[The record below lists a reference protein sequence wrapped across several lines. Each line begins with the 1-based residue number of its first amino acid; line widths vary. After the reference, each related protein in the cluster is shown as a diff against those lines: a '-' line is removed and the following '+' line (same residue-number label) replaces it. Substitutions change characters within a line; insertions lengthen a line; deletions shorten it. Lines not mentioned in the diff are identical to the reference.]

1 MRSYNYTQSDSDH
14 TLFYKHN
21 QGRVI
26 ILIIYVDDMII
37 TGNDTKEIESL
48 EERLSKEFEMK
59 SLGGLKYFLGIEVMR
74 SKQGIYISQRK
85 YMLDLLA
92 EVEILGCKPA
102 DTLIIQNLRLKEHS
116 NDKPTNKERY

>member
-59 SLGGLKYFLGIEVMR
+59 SLGGLKYFFGIEVMR
-74 SKQGIYISQRK
+74 SK
-85 YMLDLLA
+85 
-92 EVEILGCKPA
+92 
-102 DTLIIQNLRLKEHS
+102 
-116 NDKPTNKERY
+116 